1 MTAYEMAHFEQGV
14 TLGTGSFG
22 RVRFAKHSET
32 GFVCAIKMLKKVE
45 VVRLQQIE
53 HMLAEKE
60 ILAEISGGLSD
71 AIKPHPFIVNLI
83 ATFQDKKFLYMVL
96 EYVNGGEFFTHL
108 RKAGRLEDAFAKFYS
123 ASVVEIFA
131 HLHSANIIYRDLKPE
146 NLLLDSKG
154 FLKITDFGFAKKVLF
169 KTYTLCGTPE
179 YIAPEVLLNKGHGK
193 GVDWWT
199 LGILMYEMLAGQ
211 PPFVDD
217 DPMGIYQQI
226 LAGKLNFPRYFLRNS
241 KGLIKK
247 LLQPDLTKRYGCLK
261 NGQADI
267 KKHKWFAGFNFED
280 LVARKLAPPIQPKK
294 QDGSGAALTPDD
306 TSNFDPYPDSAEE
319 PPCCDTEPNPFDD
332 FSMVVVNAQDAV
344 AFLGSKSA

>member
-1 MTAYEMAHFEQGV
+1 MPYCAADFETGV

-22 RVRFAKHSET
+22 RVRFATHKAS
-32 GFVCAIKMLKKVE
+32 GKVAAIKMLKKVE

-53 HMLAEKE
+53 HMIAEKD
-60 ILAEISGGLSD
+60 ILAEISGSKTDGKEGI
-71 AIKPHPFIVNLI
+71 AAHPFIVNLLG
-83 ATFQDKKFLYMVL
+83 TFQDAKFLYMVL

-108 RKAGRLEDAFAKFYS
+108 RKAGRLEDDHAKFYS
-123 ASVVEIFA
+123 GSVVLIFD
-131 HLHSANIIYRDLKPE
+131 HLHKSNIIYRDLKPE
-146 NLLLDSKG
+146 NLLLDSQG

-226 LAGKLNFPRYFLRNS
+226 LAGKLQFPRYFARS
-241 KGLIKK
+241 AKGLIKK
-247 LLQPDLTKRYGCLK
+247 LLQSDLTKRYGCLK
-261 NGQADI
+261 NGTTDI
-267 KKHKWFAGFNFED
+267 KKHKWFSSSMDFDQLEGK
-280 LVARKLAPPIQPKK
+280 KLDPPIKPKVT
-294 QDGSGAALTPDD
+294 GPSD
-306 TSNFDPYPDSAEE
+306 TSNFDPYPDSVEE
-319 PPCCDTEPNPFDD
+319 PHAYVPNGEDCFAS
-332 FSMVVVNAQDAV
+332 FSEDVVDPAELKNM
-344 AFLGSKSA
+344 L